1 MLHCSESVRLKGVY
15 LRKSHVSSSSFIG
28 VWGSRSVDHDMK
40 PRLLLVDDHALIL
53 AGLSKLLEQQFDV
66 IGAVNN
72 GREVLEIVQRE
83 RPDMILLDISM
94 PELNGIEAARQIQKI
109 APEIKIVFLT
119 QQAGR
124 EYIYAAFQ
132 AGAKG
137 YVLKQS
143 AAAELITALE
153 EVREGRFYLSPSI
166 IPKDI
171 AGLLRGDVQP
181 QNWFAGQLTS
191 RQREVL
197 QLVGEGKSGKEIAN
211 ALQISV
217 KTVEFHKARLMDQ
230 LSLRTTAELTRYAIE
245 HGII

>member
-1 MLHCSESVRLKGVY
+1 
-15 LRKSHVSSSSFIG
+15 
-28 VWGSRSVDHDMK
+28 MK
-40 PRLLLVDDHALIL
+40 PRLLLADDHALVL
-53 AGLSKLLEQQFDV
+53 AGLSKLLEEQFDIV
-66 IGAVNN
+66 GTVSN
-72 GREVLEIVQRE
+72 GRELLDIVQR
-83 RPDMILLDISM
+83 RKPDLILLDISM
-94 PELNGIEAARQIQKI
+94 PQLNGIEAARQIQKI
-109 APEIKIVFLT
+109 APNIKIIILT
-119 QQAGR
+119 QQTGK
-124 EYIYAAFQ
+124 EYVQAAFQ
-132 AGAKG
+132 AGAKA

-153 EVREGRFYLSPSI
+153 EVRAGRYYITPSIVPKDSLSTSGAKLSPTH
-166 IPKDI
+166 
-171 AGLLRGDVQP
+171 
-181 QNWFAGQLTS
+181 WFGGQLTP